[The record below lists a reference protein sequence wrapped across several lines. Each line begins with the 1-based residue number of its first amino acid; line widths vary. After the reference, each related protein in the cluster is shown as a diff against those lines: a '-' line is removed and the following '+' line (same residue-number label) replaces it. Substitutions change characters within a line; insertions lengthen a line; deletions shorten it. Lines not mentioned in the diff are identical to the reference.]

1 MSNSAK
7 SLAGRRAEL
16 VAQCAQQRESAAQEM
31 AALRAR
37 FSLVGLRGA
46 LAANKTLALAAAG
59 IGLGLV
65 AVRPKRLLGLAA
77 GGLSLVQAIRKLLPL
92 LPR

>member
-1 MSNSAK
+1 MSNSTH
-7 SLAGRRAEL
+7 LAARRAQL
-16 VAQCAQQRESAAQEM
+16 IAQCAQQRESSAQEL

-46 LAANKTLALAAAG
+46 LVANKTLVLVAAG
-59 IGLGLV
+59 VGLGLV

-77 GGLSLVQAIRKLLPL
+77 RGLALVQAIRKVLPL